1 MSKAA
6 LENANWVTR
15 EQFNA
20 FISKVMD
27 EAGMEFGIEQV
38 YEDDEGEIVLSN
50 ALYRDWNGF
59 VRAAWNQHGFF
70 VDSEWDWTADAA
82 REDATSFS

>member
-6 LENANWVTR
+6 VENANQVTC

-27 EAGMEFGIEQV
+27 GAKMEFGTEDV
-38 YEDDEGEIVLSN
+38 YEDAECEIVSHI
-50 ALYRDWNGF
+50 LYRDWNGF
-59 VRAAWNQHGFF
+59 VRATCGLDGFF
-70 VDSEWDWTADAA
+70 VDSEWDWVADAA
-82 REDATSFS
+82 REDAT